1 MPPARSVSNKSQQA
15 KKQPLTLAQ
24 LASYDDIL
32 TDALVDHVSRFSDP
46 PPALRW
52 FRPAQTGA
60 DGNKTYYWT
69 TIPKN
74 RPSYHASRGFTEEEI
89 TKIIQTHLVVEP
101 NLDVAEAKLLATSG
115 LKKFYNGLKTDKE
128 KLDLKRHLRRYMQIY
143 LPDCP
148 FEVSSTNR
156 YTIFTHE
163 ASITARRYI
172 KKNETIKYLCGIQ
185 VVITPE
191 EEAELSKRKKD
202 FSIVVSSRNKCAN
215 LFMGPARF
223 ANHDCNANARL
234 KTTEQAG
241 IEIIA
246 TKNIDV
252 GDEITVT
259 YGESYF
265 GEDNCECLC
274 QSCED
279 NLVNGWAQ
287 GEVSAP
293 VQRSIEEDVFGAAQ
307 GYSLRRRRRDDSTL
321 RAHSETRSV
330 TPDIRPRV
338 RKSRASHLGSLGDGA
353 SPAAVLPVLERA
365 PGSLLQ
371 KRKRAAAGLATPPS
385 TPAKRQKTVQHDV
398 VPIPMSAS
406 SRASSVDGLSRS
418 VSSVDSGGHSTATNV
433 TTPDEDT
440 PGPVI
445 HSPKP
450 TPIRAAIS
458 VLEHQHEDSLRR
470 SAEGMTPSSSP
481 SEKIGEVDSEGAA
494 PIGSEAP
501 DSDGIP
507 VQEAAQVQGTTTG
520 DTELERALSLIDPQ
534 RQQLTRQFASETTA
548 IPNPEALGAADSEAV
563 PQSSAALA
571 SASTLPSVIDSVEQM
586 EPTRLPSGLVQHH
599 GDSQDSLV
607 RHPSQSESERDTPLL
622 DAHSETDQPPA
633 APAKKTRV
641 PGDYTLTPVLLS
653 EPETA
658 WIHCTICN
666 IAFVQRDAYY
676 TRSACPR
683 CERHSKLYGYI
694 WPKTEREG
702 QRDTEERVLDHRTVH
717 RFLDAD
723 DEARI
728 RGRKLPPKMLTT
740 PAASENPSTRRD
752 ASQGLLKKTAS
763 RKRTSKAVDDD
774 SDAEPDMD
782 VEAALMGLRRSGRA
796 RKSTAKAVRSS

>member
-223 ANHDCNANARL
+223 ATHACKANARL

-293 VQRSIEEDVFGAAQ
+293 EQQNNKKKNKNTTQNNTQHQKRQ
-307 GYSLRRRRRDDSTL
+307 DDNTH
-321 RAHSETRSV
+321 RAHSE
-330 TPDIRPRV
+330 
-338 RKSRASHLGSLGDGA
+338 
-353 SPAAVLPVLERA
+353 
-365 PGSLLQ
+365 
-371 KRKRAAAGLATPPS
+371 
-385 TPAKRQKTVQHDV
+385 
-398 VPIPMSAS
+398 
-406 SRASSVDGLSRS
+406 
-418 VSSVDSGGHSTATNV
+418 
-433 TTPDEDT
+433 
-440 PGPVI
+440 
-445 HSPKP
+445 
-450 TPIRAAIS
+450 
-458 VLEHQHEDSLRR
+458 
-470 SAEGMTPSSSP
+470 
-481 SEKIGEVDSEGAA
+481 
-494 PIGSEAP
+494 
-501 DSDGIP
+501 
-507 VQEAAQVQGTTTG
+507 
-520 DTELERALSLIDPQ
+520 
-534 RQQLTRQFASETTA
+534 
-548 IPNPEALGAADSEAV
+548 
-563 PQSSAALA
+563 
-571 SASTLPSVIDSVEQM
+571 
-586 EPTRLPSGLVQHH
+586 
-599 GDSQDSLV
+599 
-607 RHPSQSESERDTPLL
+607 
-622 DAHSETDQPPA
+622 
-633 APAKKTRV
+633 
-641 PGDYTLTPVLLS
+641 
-653 EPETA
+653 
-658 WIHCTICN
+658 
-666 IAFVQRDAYY
+666 
-676 TRSACPR
+676 
-683 CERHSKLYGYI
+683 
-694 WPKTEREG
+694 
-702 QRDTEERVLDHRTVH
+702 
-717 RFLDAD
+717 
-723 DEARI
+723 
-728 RGRKLPPKMLTT
+728 
-740 PAASENPSTRRD
+740 
-752 ASQGLLKKTAS
+752 
-763 RKRTSKAVDDD
+763 
-774 SDAEPDMD
+774 
-782 VEAALMGLRRSGRA
+782 
-796 RKSTAKAVRSS
+796 